1 MTSGMLHWLERIGR
15 IAKVAVLCGTVA
27 WLALMA
33 NSPGRPDAAH
43 PERYAHRFE
52 VRYVSEG
59 TGEALR
65 ILLVTNFT
73 LFLVACGC
81 HFATRDARD
90 RM

>member
-1 MTSGMLHWLERIGR
+1 MLHWLDKIGR
-15 IAKVAVLCGTVA
+15 IAKVAVLCGTVV
-27 WLALMA
+27 WLVLMA
-33 NSPGRPDAAH
+33 NSSSQPDAAH

-65 ILLVTNFT
+65 ILLSVNFV

-81 HFATRDARD
+81 HFATRDASD

>member
-1 MTSGMLHWLERIGR
+1 MRWLERVGR

-27 WLALMA
+27 WLVLMA
-33 NSPGRPDAAH
+33 NAPSQPDAAH

-52 VRYVSEG
+52 VKYVSAE

-65 ILLVTNFT
+65 ILLATNFV

-81 HFATRDARD
+81 HFATRDASD